1 MRRIFRGAIPVLGF
15 LVFSAAFIAGCEN
28 IGGSKSSEGPDLNA
42 TIATVGDRKV
52 TLGDLEH
59 EVKRYKT
66 LFKITDDRGSEQGE
80 MLRKA
85 ILTRLMD
92 NLVLEVE
99 ADRMGIAV
107 SDSDLETEVSSLLG
121 KYDAAR
127 LGLILTENDMSY
139 DEWVKALKKRI
150 RTRKLTVREIDSK
163 IPVSEEEIKEYFK
176 KHSTRFLWPM
186 RVRAL
191 QIMVGDEAKAEKIR
205 KRLMNKADFA
215 TIAKETSQS
224 PDAASGGDL
233 GYFSRGQMPPEF
245 EEAVFNLKENEISEV
260 IKSIYGFHI
269 FKVIKKK
276 KLRPMKYSEA
286 HERIRTLIFEKK
298 REEVFINWTKKL
310 KKSVK
315 IKVYPFHLSSTSQ

>member
-1 MRRIFRGAIPVLGF
+1 MTGIFGRAVLVLGF
-15 LVFSAAFIAGCEN
+15 VVFSGALLTGCEN
-28 IGGSKSSEGPDLNA
+28 IGGSKGSESPDLNS
-42 TIATVGDRKV
+42 TIAEVGARKV

-66 LFKITDDRGSEQGE
+66 LFKITDDQGRDQGE
-80 MLRKA
+80 ALRKA
-85 ILTRLMD
+85 ILTRLID

-99 ADRMGIAV
+99 ADRLAITV
-107 SDSDLETEVSSLLG
+107 SDSDLETEVASLLG
-121 KYDAAR
+121 KYDTAR
-127 LGLILTENDMSY
+127 LGLILTENEMSY
-139 DEWVKALKKRI
+139 DEWEKSLIERI
-150 RTRKLTVREIDSK
+150 RTRKLTVKEIDSN
-163 IPVSEEEIKEYFK
+163 ITVSEEEIKEYFQE
-176 KHSTRFLWPM
+176 HASEFLWPM

-205 KRLMNKADFA
+205 KRLVNKADFA

-245 EEAVFNLKENEISEV
+245 EEAVFNLKEGEISEV

-276 KLRPMKYSEA
+276 KLRPMKYNEA

-298 REEVFINWTKKL
+298 REEVFVNWTKKL
-310 KKSVK
+310 KKRVK
-315 IKVYPFHLSSTSQ
+315 IKVYPFQLSSASQ